1 MKSLLK
7 FWCELLCNN
16 RTLNY
21 FHYIASYLVFIWFYG
36 RKQFTKYTFPLNNIT
51 LSAII
56 KINSTDQINHMAVQN
71 AFLTCFVI
79 WVNAVQIL
87 CWCQKFRGSFS
98 QHTDKQSIAYK
109 APDAPSHSNTRLR
122 IPHSLNRQLNQ
133 CNCAVFLV
141 RKQQNITCIG
151 ENAGFVS
158 LDLDIFLKENVWKYT
173 LTYCIQL
180 DGDNKKA
187 NKQIWQLYLI
197 SKVKMFQLFLLF
209 FKELKWLLQIQ

>member
-1 MKSLLK
+1 M
-7 FWCELLCNN
+7 
-16 RTLNY
+16 
-21 FHYIASYLVFIWFYG
+21 YLYWFYR
-36 RKQFTKYTFPLNNIT
+36 RKQFTKYTVPLNNVT

-56 KINSTDQINHMAVQN
+56 KKINLTDQINHMAVQN

-79 WVNAVQIL
+79 SVNAVQIL

-122 IPHSLNRQLNQ
+122 ILHSLNRQLNQ
-133 CNCAVFLV
+133 CNC

-151 ENAGFVS
+151 QNAGFVS

-173 LTYCIQL
+173 LTH
-180 DGDNKKA
+180 
-187 NKQIWQLYLI
+187 
-197 SKVKMFQLFLLF
+197 
-209 FKELKWLLQIQ
+209 